1 MTTLWI
7 TGAGGVVGGKLVER
21 ALVGGRYDRLR
32 ALSHSPAPDLAA
44 RYPGVEWATL
54 DLGDREAVREQARL
68 SPPDVVAH
76 PAAMTNVDA
85 CETHRDEAHRANAD
99 APRWLAEVCR
109 DRGAHLLHVSTD
121 YVFPGDDAQPGPY
134 AEDAS
139 PRPISYY
146 GQSKLDGERAI
157 AEVCGDRG
165 AHLLHVSTDYI
176 FPGDDAQPG
185 PYAEDAPPRPISY
198 YGQSKLDG
206 ERAIAEV
213 CGSGTPYT
221 ILRTAL
227 VYGLGRRANFVTWL
241 AGELRA
247 GRRLRIVRDQYN
259 TPTIADDLAA
269 VLLWLAEQ
277 QRTGI
282 YHAAGPD
289 LVGRHEWALAIARHF
304 ALDTSL
310 IDWVTS
316 AELAQPAR
324 RPLRSGLTCAR
335 LLAEQDAPRLRGVA
349 RGLTEI
355 DWLAAQ

>member
-7 TGAGGVVGGKLVER
+7 TGAGGVVGGKLVEQ
-21 ALVGGRYDRLR
+21 ALAGGRYDRLR

-44 RYPGVEWATL
+44 RYPAVERATL

-68 SPPDVVAH
+68 APPDVVVN
-76 PAAMTNVDA
+76 PAAMTGVDA
-85 CETHRDEAHRANAD
+85 CETRRDDAHRANAE

-109 DRGAHLLHVSTD
+109 DRDAHLLHVSTD
-121 YVFPGDDAQPGPY
+121 YV
-134 AEDAS
+134 
-139 PRPISYY
+139 
-146 GQSKLDGERAI
+146 
-157 AEVCGDRG
+157 
-165 AHLLHVSTDYI
+165 

-221 ILRTAL
+221 IVRTAL

-247 GRRLRIVRDQYN
+247 GRRVRIVRDQYN

-355 DWLAAQ
+355 DWLATWS

>member
-7 TGAGGVVGGKLVER
+7 TGAGGVVGGKLVEQAAR
-21 ALVGGRYDRLR
+21 GGRYDRIR
-32 ALSHSPAPDLAA
+32 PLSHAPAPDLA
-44 RYPGVEWATL
+44 VEWAAL

-68 SPPDVVAH
+68 APPDVVVNA
-76 PAAMTNVDA
+76 AAMTGVDA
-85 CETHRDEAHRANAD
+85 CETRRAEARRANAD

-134 AEDAS
+134 AEDAPS
-139 PRPISYY
+139 RAINYY
-146 GQSKLDGERAI
+146 GQSKLAGERAI
-157 AEVCGDRG
+157 AEVCGAD
-165 AHLLHVSTDYI
+165 S
-176 FPGDDAQPG
+176 
-185 PYAEDAPPRPISY
+185 
-198 YGQSKLDG
+198 
-206 ERAIAEV
+206 
-213 CGSGTPYT
+213 PYT
-221 ILRTAL
+221 IVRTAL

-247 GRRLRIVRDQYN
+247 GRRVRIVRDQFN

-269 VLLWLAEQ
+269 VLLWLAEN
-277 QRTGI
+277 QRTGV

-289 LVGRHEWALAIARHF
+289 LVGRREWALAIARHF
-304 ALDTSL
+304 SLDASL

-335 LLAEQDAPRLRGVA
+335 LLAEPDAPRLRGVA
-349 RGLTEI
+349 GGLSEI
-355 DWLAAQ
+355 DWLAAQASS

>member
-7 TGAGGVVGGKLVER
+7 TGAGGVVGGKLVEQ
-21 ALVGGRYDRLR
+21 AAGDGRYDRIR
-32 ALSHSPAPDLAA
+32 ALSHAPAPDLAA
-44 RYPGVEWATL
+44 RYPAVEWATL
-54 DLGDREAVREQARL
+54 NLGDREAVREQARL

-157 AEVCGDRG
+157 AGVCGD
-165 AHLLHVSTDYI
+165 AS
-176 FPGDDAQPG
+176 
-185 PYAEDAPPRPISY
+185 
-198 YGQSKLDG
+198 
-206 ERAIAEV
+206 
-213 CGSGTPYT
+213 PYT
-221 ILRTAL
+221 IVRAAL

-247 GRRLRIVRDQYN
+247 GRRVRIVRDQFN

-269 VLLWLAEQ
+269 TLLWLAEN

-335 LLAEQDAPRLRGVA
+335 LLAEPDAPRLRGVA
-349 RGLTEI
+349 AGLSEI

>member
-7 TGAGGVVGGKLVER
+7 TGAGGVAGGKLVEQ
-21 ALVGGRYDRLR
+21 ALAGGRYDRLR

-44 RYPGVEWATL
+44 RYPGVAWTTL
-54 DLGDREAVREQARL
+54 DHGDREAVHEQARL
-68 SPPDVVAH
+68 APPDVVVN
-76 PAAMTNVDA
+76 PAAMTGVDA
-85 CETHRDEAHRANAD
+85 CETRRDDAHRANAE

-134 AEDAS
+134 AEDAP
-139 PRPISYY
+139 PRAISYY

-157 AEVCGDRG
+157 A
-165 AHLLHVSTDYI
+165 A
-176 FPGDDAQPG
+176 
-185 PYAEDAPPRPISY
+185 
-198 YGQSKLDG
+198 
-206 ERAIAEV
+206 V

-221 ILRTAL
+221 IVRTAL

-247 GRRLRIVRDQYN
+247 GRRVRIVRDQYN

-289 LVGRHEWALAIARHF
+289 LVGRHEWALAIANRF
-304 ALDTSL
+304 GLDTSL

-316 AELAQPAR
+316 AELAQPAP

-335 LLAEQDAPRLRGVA
+335 LLADPAAPHLRGISS
-349 RGLTEI
+349 GLSEI
-355 DWLAAQ
+355 DWLAN

>member
-7 TGAGGVVGGKLVER
+7 TGAGGVVGGKLVEQ
-21 ALVGGRYDRLR
+21 ALAGGRYDRLR

-44 RYPGVEWATL
+44 RYPAVERATL

-68 SPPDVVAH
+68 APPDVVVN
-76 PAAMTNVDA
+76 PAAMTGVDA
-85 CETHRDEAHRANAD
+85 CETRRDDAHRANAE
-99 APRWLAEVCR
+99 APRWL
-109 DRGAHLLHVSTD
+109 
-121 YVFPGDDAQPGPY
+121 
-134 AEDAS
+134 
-139 PRPISYY
+139 
-146 GQSKLDGERAI
+146 

-185 PYAEDAPPRPISY
+185 PYAEDAPPRAISY

-221 ILRTAL
+221 IVRTAL

-355 DWLAAQ
+355 DWLATWS